1 MACTLNGGRRLVAAG
16 VLLPHQRHL
25 KTRESSLAA
34 LSPKLK
40 FQGVEVGTPTP
51 PPRRRAPRGDL
62 WQQTM
67 AEKKTLVS
75 VVSALQ
81 AAAGPETPPHLRR
94 LVSQCQALM
103 AAQPIV
109 G

>member
-1 MACTLNGGRRLVAAG
+1 MHFKWGPEIGCSGGA
-16 VLLPHQRHL
+16 
-25 KTRESSLAA
+25 S
-34 LSPKLK
+34 
-40 FQGVEVGTPTP
+40 TP
-51 PPRRRAPRGDL
+51 PTALENAGILTGSSKPKIEVPGGGGWHSYPPPQRRAPRGDL